1 MQPGNYQELIEGKIV
16 EWQGKLSQ
24 IEEMVKKVKHD
35 GNEETFKMFEQ
46 LSKSVDSATQKLRE
60 LDKEENAGNT
70 MMIKENILKIFD
82 SIDKVLVDNV
92 DKTPFML

>member
-1 MQPGNYQELIEGKIV
+1 MQSSSYQALIEEK
-16 EWQGKLSQ
+16 
-24 IEEMVKKVKHD
+24 IEEWKSKLTKLEEKVKKESPK

-46 LSKSVDSATQKLRE
+46 LSKAVDSAALKLRE
-60 LDKEENAGNT
+60 LDKQENAGNT

-82 SIDKVLVDNV
+82 SIDKYLVDHE